1 MQKGRFH
8 NSKVINENLNK
19 TQTNY
24 TQDLDPKIVVD
35 INKLLNRVKIDERNE
50 KKKKFI
56 FFSLLILGLG
66 FIGTFIA
73 FIK

>member
-50 KKKKFI
+50 KKKKII